1 MSDVMPV
8 LWCDIETTGLDPQ
21 RCSLLEVAVAI
32 TDMDLEILDIASFTT
47 PLYGEE
53 SWDRAALHMHG
64 TNGLIAECTDR
75 RPGKGEQRTTGL
87 EAAQRLVERCAEES
101 ESAGHGLP
109 YLGGSSVH
117 FDRAFLQCHARWLT
131 RRVHPYRNVDV
142 TSVTKLVET
151 WFQEQ
156 WATRIEVRSDHR
168 AESDIKASIARL
180 RVCREI
186 LTGLAPR
193 ELVGVAEQLPELDR
207 AGIDQSQVE
216 AYLERIG
223 SSTWGRMFSISKAKD
238 RKQAAAWFIG
248 ELASIAEA
256 VAPPTEAVGPSRLSH
271 LGVQRGPTES
281 AGMQSP

>member
-32 TDMDLEILDIASFTT
+32 TDTDLDVLDIASFTT

-117 FDRAFLQCHARWLT
+117 FDRAFLQHHTHWLT

-142 TSVTKLVET
+142 TSVSKLVET
-151 WFQEQ
+151 WFPDQ
-156 WATRIEVRSDHR
+156 WSRLIQVRSDHR
-168 AESDIKASIARL
+168 AEADITASIARL
-180 RVCREI
+180 RTCREI
-186 LTGLAPR
+186 LTGLAPPA
-193 ELVGVAEQLPELDR
+193 LVGVAAQLPELDR
-207 AGIDQSQVE
+207 SAIDQSQVE
-216 AYLERIG
+216 AHLERIG

-238 RKQAAAWFIG
+238 RRQAAAWFIG
-248 ELASIAEA
+248 ELAAMSSAE
-256 VAPPTEAVGPSRLSH
+256 PNLGMCRHRLIY
-271 LGVQRGPTES
+271 
-281 AGMQSP
+281 